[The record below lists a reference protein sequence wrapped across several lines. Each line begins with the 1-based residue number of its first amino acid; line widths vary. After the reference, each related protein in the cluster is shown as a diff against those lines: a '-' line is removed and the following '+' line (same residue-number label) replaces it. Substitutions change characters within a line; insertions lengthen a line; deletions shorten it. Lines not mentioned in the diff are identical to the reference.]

1 VFGGLSNTAPC
12 LAGHLKN
19 QTKDTLSVLRRSY
32 EAVPEHLRMYC
43 GDMDTKDIP
52 IRMIL
57 YGKDEIK
64 NWSHYAVSKAEGM
77 ELPTIEIPESPSED

>member
-1 VFGGLSNTAPC
+1 
-12 LAGHLKN
+12 
-19 QTKDTLSVLRRSY
+19 VLRRSY